1 MVNNKTRGYSFNEH
15 ESNGF
20 YGFDM
25 ALIYNQESYAI
36 NGAAMEVYN
45 QLGHGFLEAVYQEA
59 LEKEFQLR
67 GIPFE
72 REKLLTI
79 RYKGENLQQTYKA
92 DFVCYG
98 KIIVELKA
106 VSELDDA
113 HRSQV
118 YNYLHATG
126 FRLGIILN
134 FGSYDGL
141 ERERIIC
148 YQTREDCL
156 TNTDNTD
163 ITDN

>member
-1 MVNNKTRGYSFNEH
+1 
-15 ESNGF
+15 
-20 YGFDM
+20 M
-25 ALIYNQESYAI
+25 ALIYSEESYAI

-45 QLGHGFLEAVYQEA
+45 QLGHGFLEPVYQEA
-59 LEKEFQLR
+59 LEKEFLLR

-79 RYKGENLQQTYKA
+79 SYKGEKLKQTYKA

-106 VSELDDA
+106 VSELTDA

-134 FGSYDGL
+134 YGFSNGL
-141 ERERIIC
+141 ERERIV
-148 YQTREDCL
+148 YQ
-156 TNTDNTD
+156 
-163 ITDN
+163 